1 MQLLEL
7 PFLGNVLYETGGIK
21 PTSVL
26 EPFRY
31 LHGNEANVF
40 HIIFHYPL
48 WDFKFPESFKL
59 KATKENLLF
68 VRAKKRKCIFS
79 RIYSIHNR
87 SDLR

>member
-1 MQLLEL
+1 
-7 PFLGNVLYETGGIK
+7 
-21 PTSVL
+21 
-26 EPFRY
+26 
-31 LHGNEANVF
+31 VF
-40 HIIFHYPL
+40 HITFHYPL

-68 VRAKKRKCIFS
+68 VKVYKRKCIFS